1 MPPPIQEPLGLH
13 LSRIARQLQR
23 AFDDALAETGGSL
36 PTWVVLAS
44 LKGVQHAMQRD
55 LAARAGIEPATLTH
69 HLNRLEAAGFVR
81 RTRSSGNRRIQTVE
95 LTEEGDALFA
105 RMLRAVIAFDSR
117 LREGLTTQEVEVF
130 RAALDQLANNVA
142 AIAAAN

>member
-1 MPPPIQEPLGLH
+1 M
-13 LSRIARQLQR
+13 
-23 AFDDALAETGGSL
+23 